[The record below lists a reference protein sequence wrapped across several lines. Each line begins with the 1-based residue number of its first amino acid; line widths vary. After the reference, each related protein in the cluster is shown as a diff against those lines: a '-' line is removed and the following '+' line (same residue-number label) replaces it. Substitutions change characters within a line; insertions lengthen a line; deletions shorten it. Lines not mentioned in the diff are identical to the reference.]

1 MSNASD
7 ANLNGS
13 SGKLSKL
20 VPIDETALAP
30 RDLYSPSGRYPMF
43 DEPKDLAATIK
54 EYLRILNRRKWV
66 VLSCAAVVL
75 ALGTARTLMMTPLYT
90 STVRIQIDRNVAKI
104 VDGGSVTPVEGS
116 DNEFL
121 RTQYELLQSRNLA
134 ERVAS
139 SADLASDQDF
149 FSPQGFS
156 FLGFI
161 RGLLSGGGQK
171 PPTTPDRSELT
182 QAAANILMDSTTV
195 RPVPGSRLVDIS
207 YRDPNPARAQR
218 IANAYA
224 EAFVASNLDK
234 RFEANAYAKT
244 FLEDQ
249 LKQLK
254 ARTEDSEKA
263 LIEFGEKEKILELND
278 KSSIVESNLAAANTA
293 LGNLIAERTKNEQLW
308 KQVEEVKGFELPQ
321 LLSNRVIDGL
331 RSKRNELETE
341 YKEKLETFKPQYPA
355 MIQLQNR
362 ISEIDRQLATEVK
375 TVRGALKAAYE
386 SSLSQENET
395 KERIEELKT
404 EALDLQKR
412 SIQYNTF
419 KREVETNRGLYNNL
433 LQRFKEVDVAGGVGA
448 NNIFIVD
455 RAQVPNTPTS
465 PQVMRSILLA
475 LFLGLGAGVGLA
487 VLMDALDDLIVSIED
502 VEQFAGTST
511 LGIIPKVK
519 DGSAEL
525 ELADPRSA
533 LSEAYRSLCTSL
545 QFTTDHGLPRS
556 LAITSGGPGEG
567 KSLTSIAIASHFA
580 RMGLKVLLID
590 ADMRN
595 SSIHKKL
602 HLDNSVGLS
611 NYLTGACTPPEAI
624 QKSDLPNLAIMSSG
638 TLPPNAA
645 DLLAGARLASL
656 MSSALDVFDLVVLDG
671 PPVLGLADA
680 VLLSSAAEATV
691 FVIGAGVAR
700 KASVSGALKRLE
712 YSKSPLIGSVLT
724 KFDAK
729 SAGYGYGYGRY
740 GGYSYNYTYSYGSQS
755 QVTDHSKRLQ

>member
-20 VPIDETALAP
+20 VPVDETALVP
-30 RDLYSPSGRYPMF
+30 RELYSPSGRYPTF

-66 VLSCAAVVL
+66 VLSCAAVIL

-104 VDGGSVTPVEGS
+104 VEGGSVTPVEGS

-121 RTQYELLQSRNLA
+121 RTQYELLQSRNLS

-156 FLGFI
+156 FLEFI

-171 PPTTPDRSELT
+171 PPTTPDRSELI
-182 QAAANILMDSTTV
+182 QAAAKILMENTTV

-218 IANAYA
+218 IATAYA
-224 EAFVASNLDK
+224 DAFVASNLDK

-386 SSLSQENET
+386 SSLSQESET

-455 RAQVPNTPTS
+455 RAQLPDAPTS

-475 LFLGLGAGVGLA
+475 LLLGLGAGFGLA

-519 DGSAEL
+519 DGSAEF

-556 LAITSGGPGEG
+556 LAITSSGPGEG

-729 SAGYGYGYGRY
+729 SAGYGYGGYG
-740 GGYSYNYTYSYGSQS
+740 YNYTYSYGGQS
-755 QVTDHSKRLQ
+755 QVADHSKRLK